1 VVVVVSGMLA
11 FPLVVPAVR
20 QADCVVVTGCDRCGP
35 LYWRYDDTGV
45 YAAMVALTI
54 DLAPSMGAA

>member
-1 VVVVVSGMLA
+1 MLA